1 MNFKCIENTYK
12 VFLNSKKRIS
22 ISRDYIIF
30 FRFSCYPSDSEE
42 FEEIFEKEGETFQ
55 DVFYNPIE
63 GICDEQEMFSECF
76 ELYYTDSIHLD
87 QKCPSLYNYIDLTI
101 NNYIFRFDHLNQW
114 IKKFIKTDS

>member
-55 DVFYNPIE
+55 DVFYNPIGE
-63 GICDEQEMFSECF
+63 DCDAQEMFAEGF
-76 ELYYTDSIHLD
+76 ELYYTDTIQLYK
-87 QKCPSLYNYIDLTI
+87 KCPELYNYLDLTI
-101 NNYIFRFDHLNQW
+101 E
-114 IKKFIKTDS
+114 KFIKQKERFHKWLESTSLKS